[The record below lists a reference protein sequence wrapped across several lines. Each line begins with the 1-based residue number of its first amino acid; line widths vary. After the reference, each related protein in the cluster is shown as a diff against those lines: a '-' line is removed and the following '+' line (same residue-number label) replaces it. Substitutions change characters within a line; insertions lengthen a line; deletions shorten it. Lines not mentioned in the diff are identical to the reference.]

1 MAVYRWI
8 FSNLNLEGDRQDY
21 RIQVMD
27 EELRPY
33 KETLWDLSCRMIA
46 GTYRNRAFRQ
56 KSWFGGFLDPQK
68 TIYLTALSGEQEQI
82 LNQPL
87 EGTSRGL
94 FCAMALGFTGKD
106 IHLYRRDEALFD
118 PLKEILLV
126 RNSGDDSPAPDAGD
140 LPAHCA
146 AYRAES
152 SGASTAPPKY
162 NITRSTPEA
171 DASLWPL
178 SLERPVLTGGVCVE
192 EAKRLLDSFP
202 DALTTVIENAAIQYQ
217 GRKKISASASLLA
230 SMKANDQR
238 REEEE
243 RRKQEAL
250 KEEER
255 QRQERRAQRERMER
269 KRKLMSKIYI
279 GLGFGGGIA
288 LAYVLIQLIFKGGR

>member
-21 RIQVMD
+21 QVQVMD

-33 KETLWDLSCRMIA
+33 RDTLWDLSCRMIA
-46 GTYRNRAFRQ
+46 GTYRNQAFRQ
-56 KSWFGGFLDPQK
+56 KSWFSGFLDPQK
-68 TIYLTALSGEQEQI
+68 TIYLTALSGEQEQL
-82 LNQPL
+82 LNRPL

-94 FCAMALGFTGKD
+94 FCAMALGFSGKD
-106 IHLYRRDEALFD
+106 IHLYRQDEALFE
-118 PLKEILLV
+118 PLKQILRV
-126 RNSGDDSPAPDAGD
+126 RNSGDDSPAPDADD
-140 LPAHCA
+140 LPVHCA

-152 SGASTAPPKY
+152 SGVSKVPPKY
-162 NITRSTPEA
+162 NISRSTPET

-202 DALTTVIENAAIQYQ
+202 DALTTVIEDAVIQYQ
-217 GRKKISASASLLA
+217 GQKRISASASLLA
-230 SMKANDQR
+230 SMKADDQR

-255 QRQERRAQRERMER
+255 QRQERREQRQRMER
-269 KRKLMSKIYI
+269 RRKLLSKIYI
-279 GLGFGGGIA
+279 GLWIGGGLA
-288 LAYVLIQLIFKGGR
+288 LAYALVQLVFRGGQ